1 MLDGMGIATGV
12 DLAKVM
18 GASLGLQPRLGRSL
32 PSRYLQ
38 ACRERAGR

>member
-12 DLAKVM
+12 SLAGVVSASRVLA
-18 GASLGLQPRLGRSL
+18 GAISHRL

-38 ACRERAGR
+38 AAG

>member
-12 DLAKVM
+12 DLAKVVA
-18 GASLGLQPRLGRSL
+18 ASRRVASQLGRTL

-38 ACRERAGR
+38 AAR